1 MDSLNLEVTN
11 MSQKKNLSKKTDCV
25 ICNILQTDL
34 LDEESTNDWLIENYS
49 GKNSEA
55 LSITS

>member
-1 MDSLNLEVTN
+1 